1 MGWHGARHECFRTNE
16 PGVQATIKSEWIASV
31 PLIWRELHSAEILV
45 QPAVKIRFQM
55 CWVSIENLLGVKA
68 GGMHFSC
75 VLAGVPPENDNQNNY
90 TQQSG
95 QKLHQPQ
102 VYPQALTNL

>member
-1 MGWHGARHECFRTNE
+1 MDCLSAVNMER
-16 PGVQATIKSEWIASV
+16 ASFS
-31 PLIWRELHSAEILV
+31 RD

-55 CWVSIENLLGVKA
+55 RWVSIENLLGVKA

-90 TQQSG
+90 TQQGG

-102 VYPQALTNL
+102 VNPQALTNH